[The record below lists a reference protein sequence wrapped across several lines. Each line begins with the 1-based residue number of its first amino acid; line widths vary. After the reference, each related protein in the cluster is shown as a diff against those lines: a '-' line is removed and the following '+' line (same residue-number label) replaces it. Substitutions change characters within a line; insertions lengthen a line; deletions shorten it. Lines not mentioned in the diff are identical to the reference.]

1 MPVPFGFSVGD
12 FVAVIQLTGKIISSL
27 KGVGGSASEYQH
39 AVVEL
44 ESLKRLLEK
53 VTKLTITEDNAVQ
66 VNALRGL
73 ALACEP
79 CLQEFYQKLRSYEAS
94 IGPYAPR
101 GRLKGA
107 FHKVKWAFLGS
118 EEFSQFRKFI
128 AMKVLCLSLLL
139 SMHIFE
145 SASTRNSQEHIAHF
159 SLLDEITKLRES
171 MERLELANQQRSSHL
186 DHEASLRPIQD
197 KVEDIAARLE
207 SHLTPVSSA
216 LTSVG
221 RAVFGFHNVLGQII
235 DFLGSFRR
243 ETKVALQRIIQTNM
257 QIYALLL
264 TSQNS
269 PGHSPSMLSDAILF
283 EDALGRT
290 VSLPYQW
297 FRHWEA
303 FEGLLRAEFKGIPGE
318 AKVLEGQYHL
328 IDTKGGGAIIKKQ
341 DWHRTVFPG
350 SSVTMSVIISQIRWQ
365 GGLCPRPSCAE
376 PRIDLD
382 HPRALVTCCGL
393 KYYPSRERLEGSTKR
408 VTVLTEDD
416 EVIWSQSTQ
425 DLEIFGAR
433 PLPRDPEESTAI
445 LALLQ
450 STDTPAVDEEISS
463 VHNATQANS
472 YGEKEPTSYEPTGG
486 PDFQKPKVGK
496 TRTSDKLHSEFET
509 PLDNWLAQTE
519 SVHLEPNMLSNT
531 PVVDTTRQ
539 DEEASEIEHFRQVH
553 IKQWTNDADR
563 NNDKKTGADDLE
575 WGAEI
580 DEAIYHRNI
589 CDRFPLIP
597 SYLAHRLARFNLMA
611 WTARALSVIP
621 SAIAFIANRLSGS
634 IAMTGRTKVIDVGAM
649 LATIQTSH
657 TLQTLIRTQLPLT
670 LQKI

>member
-12 FVAVIQLTGKIISSL
+12 FVAVMQLTSKIISSL
-27 KGVGGSASEYQH
+27 KGAGGSASEYQH

-44 ESLKRLLEK
+44 ESLKRLLER

-128 AMKVLCLSLLL
+128 AMKIYNVLAEYISDRAE
-139 SMHIFE
+139 SE
-145 SASTRNSQEHIAHF
+145 SASTRDTQEHIAHF

-171 MERLELANQQRSSHL
+171 MERLELANQQPSSHL

-197 KVEDIAARLE
+197 KVEDIAERLE
-207 SHLTPVSSA
+207 SNLTPVSSA

-243 ETKVALQRIIQTNM
+243 ETKEALQRIIQTNM

-283 EDALGRT
+283 EDALGRK

-318 AKVLEGQYHL
+318 AKVIFSDYVDDHL
-328 IDTKGGGAIIKKQ
+328 PDSLAGWVVPAPKLRRAAY
-341 DWHRTVFPG
+341 RPG
-350 SSVTMSVIISQIRWQ
+350 PPTGIGYM
-365 GGLCPRPSCAE
+365 
-376 PRIDLD
+376 
-382 HPRALVTCCGL
+382 
-393 KYYPSRERLEGSTKR
+393 YYPSRERLEGSTKR

-425 DLEIFGAR
+425 DLEVFGAR
-433 PLPRDPEESTAI
+433 PLPRDPEESMAI

-450 STDTPAVDEEISS
+450 STDTPAVNEEISS
-463 VHNATQANS
+463 LNNATQAS
-472 YGEKEPTSYEPTGG
+472 SHGEKEPTSHEPTGG

-496 TRTSDKLHSEFET
+496 TRASDKLHSEFET

-519 SVHLEPNMLSNT
+519 SVHLEPNVLSNT

-539 DEEASEIEHFRQVH
+539 DVEASEIEHFRQVH

-563 NNDKKTGADDLE
+563 NNDRKTGADDLDGE
-575 WGAEI
+575 
-580 DEAIYHRNI
+580 RKSM
-589 CDRFPLIP
+589 RQ
-597 SYLAHRLARFNLMA
+597 S
-611 WTARALSVIP
+611 TTVT
-621 SAIAFIANRLSGS
+621 SAIGS
-634 IAMTGRTKVIDVGAM
+634 
-649 LATIQTSH
+649 
-657 TLQTLIRTQLPLT
+657 P
-670 LQKI
+670 